1 MDLYKDVPKDFR
13 KNLAYRLKLR
23 QRAEGNPA
31 VQRAMIEACKLDALW
46 FFNTWAWLY
55 EPRPRKDENGKPLP
69 MFIPFIT
76 WPHQDPVITQI
87 MDALGYRDIGIEKSR
102 GEGASWIAVWAAIRD
117 LVFFPASA
125 IGLVSK
131 DENSV
136 DNPDDSDSLMW
147 KVQFGL
153 DRLPSWMRP
162 KLERNLTKHTIRN
175 VENGSVIT
183 GYAATGDVASGGRKK
198 WFLMDEL
205 AKFKRGPDEEAM
217 ASTQHVTDSRL
228 VVSTPKGNEGAYYT
242 LMHEPTNMLHL
253 VLDWKENPT
262 RNRGMYTFKG
272 GMPVAVDPKNPLPE
286 EYSPPN
292 RETLNML
299 SRLRVKGYK
308 IEGCVRSP
316 WFDIQCDRPGAT
328 PQNIAQELNRDYGG
342 SMFRIFG
349 HDFMAAAELKIERN
363 PRITGILDYH
373 EENLAPKFDTSDN
386 GPIKLWTTLDSQN
399 RPPPRPYVI
408 GCDVASGL
416 GGSYTSNSVIQ
427 VIDQV
432 SMEQVLELSAN
443 TIPPD
448 DFADLAIAIAK
459 WFYEAHLSWE
469 HNGPGAAFTN
479 RVIKRRYSNVYYRT
493 ALSKRGKVRTK
504 ELGFWTDERSKE
516 VMFAEMRRMIQ
527 GKELIIHSDALLKEF
542 GQYVR
547 INGKIEHVL
556 NASAPDDAK
565 GKAHGDRVIALGV
578 AIQAMKDRPLMSQ
591 SIDDAISQNP
601 PRECMAARNSDYEA
615 SLAKESEVWDDR
627 EISDLTRPRSRG
639 GSTPGSRRGAWESWV
654 E

>member
-1 MDLYKDVPKDFR
+1 MDLYKDVPKDFK

-23 QRAEGNPA
+23 ERAEGNPA
-31 VQRAMIEACKLDALW
+31 VQKAMIEACKTDVLW
-46 FFNTWAWLY
+46 WLNTWAWLY
-55 EPRPRKDENGKPLP
+55 EPRPRKGPDGKPLP

-76 WPHQDPVITQI
+76 WSHQDPAILLI
-87 MDALGYRDIGIEKSR
+87 HENLGYRDIGVEKAR

-117 LVFFPASA
+117 LVFFPNSA

-162 KLERNLTKHTIRN
+162 KLERNLSKHTIRN
-175 VENGSVIT
+175 IDNGSVIT

-205 AKFKRGPDEEAM
+205 AKFRRGPDTEAM

-228 VVSTPKGNEGAYYT
+228 IVSTPKGNEGEYYKV
-242 LMHEPTNMLHL
+242 MHEPSSMIKI
-253 VLDWKENPT
+253 VLDWKDNPT
-262 RNRGMYTFKG
+262 RNQGLYVFKNG
-272 GMPVAVDPKNPLPE
+272 LPVAVDPENNPLPAN
-286 EYSPPN
+286 YNPPD
-292 RETLNML
+292 REVLNLL
-299 SRLRVKGYK
+299 SRLRIKGYK

-316 WFDIQCDRPGAT
+316 WFDGQCDRPGAT

-342 SMFRIFG
+342 SMYRIFG
-349 HDFMAAAELKIERN
+349 HDFMAAAEAKIEKR
-363 PRITGILDYH
+363 PRVRGSIDYDH
-373 EENLAPKFDTSDN
+373 ERLVPKFDPSED
-386 GPIKLWTTLDSQN
+386 GPILLWTSLDSHN
-399 RPPPRPYVI
+399 RPPPRPYVV
-408 GCDVASGL
+408 GADVASGL

-432 SMEQVLELSAN
+432 SMEQVLEISSN
-443 TIPPD
+443 VIPPD

-459 WFYEAHLSWE
+459 WFYDAHLAWE
-469 HNGPGAAFTN
+469 ANGPGAAFTN
-479 RVIKRRYSNVYYRT
+479 RVLKRRYSNVYCRT
-493 ALSKRGKVRTK
+493 SLSKRGKVRTK

-516 VMFAEMRRMIQ
+516 VMFADMRRMIQ
-527 GKELIIHSDALLKEF
+527 GKELIIHSDLLLREF

-556 NASAPDDAK
+556 NANAPDDAK

-578 AIQAMKDRPLMSQ
+578 ALQAIKDRPLGSR
-591 SIDDAISQNP
+591 DLEDALHEAQ
-601 PRECMAARNSDYEA
+601 PRDCMASRNQAYEDL
-615 SLAKESEVWDDR
+615 LAKESDVWDDR
-627 EISDLTRPRSRG
+627 STSDLTRIRSHA
-639 GSTPGSRRGAWESWV
+639 GSLHGPLQGEWGF
-654 E
+654 